1 MNSSP
6 NLRRMILK
14 VQVMPEDKEKQSDG
28 TKTASE
34 PHSDVLK
41 VLTETVDNM
50 QKEMGNVSREV
61 RNSEK

>member
-1 MNSSP
+1 
-6 NLRRMILK
+6 MILK